1 MLPCPVSFFT
11 IPNKS
16 EGFQTSWNDRQCGFT
31 YELLSNSKKR
41 MNAMNKMFV
50 VSLVIAV
57 GFVFGG
63 LSSAQPEESTLPQ
76 EDRCPV
82 CGMFVSMFADWNAKI
97 EFEDST
103 HAIMALLEAVS
114 QCHSEVQAEESRFT
128 TH

>member
-1 MLPCPVSFFT
+1 MLACPASFFT

-50 VSLVIAV
+50 VSFVIAV

-76 EDRCPV
+76 KDRCPV
-82 CGMFVSMFADWNAKI
+82 CGMFVSMVDYALNAKNACI
-97 EFEDST
+97 QFVHLGND
-103 HAIMALLEAVS
+103 IL
-114 QCHSEVQAEESRFT
+114 SRSI
-128 TH
+128 